1 MIQIP
6 NEKIRHFPS
15 ALVLNILQ
23 RQCTVA
29 QAEAGVVLIE
39 LNQLRVKPINISP
52 LCARNKSADRL
63 LDAQPIQ
70 LFFDIPQRGLLP
82 QCAEMS
88 ITRRIGSREQVV
100 AVARIQQQH
109 SHGEKSVFV

>member
-29 QAEAGVVLIE
+29 QAEAGVVFVK

-63 LDAQPIQ
+63 LNTQP
-70 LFFDIPQRGLLP
+70 
-82 QCAEMS
+82 
-88 ITRRIGSREQVV
+88 V
-100 AVARIQQQH
+100 
-109 SHGEKSVFV
+109 

>member
-6 NEKIRHFPS
+6 NKNIRHFHT
-15 ALVLNILQ
+15 ARNILQ
-23 RQCTVA
+23 RECTIA
-29 QAEAGVVLIE
+29 QAEIGVIFVK
-39 LNQLRVKPINISP
+39 LNQLRVKPVNLSP

-70 LFFDIPQRGLLP
+70 FFLDIPQTRLLP

-88 ITRRIGSREQVV
+88 ITRRIG
-100 AVARIQQQH
+100 
-109 SHGEKSVFV
+109 

>member
-29 QAEAGVVLIE
+29 QAEAGVVFVK
-39 LNQLRVKPINISP
+39 LNQLRIQTVNLSP

-70 LFFDIPQRGLLP
+70 FFFDIPQRGLLP

-88 ITRRIGSREQVV
+88 ITRRIG
-100 AVARIQQQH
+100 
-109 SHGEKSVFV
+109 

>member
-29 QAEAGVVLIE
+29 QAEIGIIFIK
-39 LNQLRVKPINISP
+39 LNQLRIKPINISP

-63 LDAQPIQ
+63 LNTHPI
-70 LFFDIPQRGLLP
+70 
-82 QCAEMS
+82 
-88 ITRRIGSREQVV
+88 
-100 AVARIQQQH
+100 
-109 SHGEKSVFV
+109 